1 MNNHFKHS
9 VLLLSFLSFYFYL
22 FYYLNYYYQYY
33 FLYFIVE
40 KLPQI
45 IQINHI

>member
-1 MNNHFKHS
+1 MNNHFEHS
-9 VLLLSFLSFYFYL
+9 VLLSFYFYF